1 MRKIILGLG
10 IVSLLVSCTS
20 NKEFAMLKEKVDKLE
35 AENKQ
40 LTEALIRLDERTSSI
55 VQALTAGASQG
66 QQQQQANA
74 QTVYEQTDVPPSFPG
89 GDKAMFEFFGKNFK
103 WPEGAEFKGK
113 IEAKFVVEPTG
124 QISNF
129 SFTKAGPEAIGKEI
143 VRVFTLMP
151 RWQPGTIK
159 GQPVRA
165 WYVLP
170 ITI

>member
-1 MRKIILGLG
+1 MKKILLG
-10 IVSLLVSCTS
+10 ISIIGLLANCTS

-35 AENKQ
+35 QENKV
-40 LTEALIRLDERTSSI
+40 LRDALIRMDERTNSI
-55 VQALTAGASQG
+55 VKAINVNNNQNSIPKLNPNTIYSQVEVAAS
-66 QQQQQANA
+66 
-74 QTVYEQTDVPPSFPG
+74 YPG
-89 GDKAMFEFFGKNFK
+89 GDKSLFEFFTKNFK
-103 WPEGAEFKGK
+103 WPEGINFKGQ
-113 IEAKFVVEPTG
+113 IEAKFVVEPNG

-143 VRVFTLMP
+143 VRVFTLMS

-159 GQPVRA
+159 GQAVRS